1 MLFHY
6 DPYMA
11 RTFPTLVTGFIH
23 AVGVDGEAS
32 VDARVAALE
41 RQALDRLDGDTEAA
55 LPEIRAWRQAFS
67 RMALKP
73 TQYRC
78 ASEALLRRLRQQGAL
93 PKLHPLVDLCNATS
107 AAHALPVAAFDP
119 AHIEGKLTVR
129 PAEGNEV
136 YLAFSGEKEHPEE
149 GEIVFADEADQVHAR
164 RWTNRQ
170 SALSAVSP
178 KTQEV
183 LIVIEGLHDQAPND
197 VVRLQ
202 SALVQSIGET
212 WDAALHTGFSRGAMT
227 GFDVKATRP

>member
-6 DPYMA
+6 DSYMA

-23 AVGVDGEAS
+23 AVSVDGEAS
-32 VDARVAALE
+32 VDARVAALQ
-41 RQALDRLDGDTEAA
+41 RQALDRLDGNTEAA

-93 PKLHPLVDLCNATS
+93 PKLHPLVDLCNAAS
-107 AAHALPVAAFDP
+107 AAHALPVAAFDL
-119 AHIEGKLTVR
+119 ARIEGVLTVR

-136 YLAFSGEKEHPEE
+136 YLAFSGKTEHPGE
-149 GEIVFADEADQVHAR
+149 GEVIFADEANQVHAR

-183 LIVIEGLHDQAPND
+183 LIVIEGLHDQAAND
-197 VVRLQ
+197 VLRLQ
-202 SALVQSIGET
+202 SALVHSIGEN
-212 WDAALHTGFSRGAMT
+212 WDATLHTGFSRGAMT